1 MTIETFLMLLLAVSV
16 FTGLFTEAV
25 KIVMDGLGEKY
36 CSNVLAGGVAVILSV
51 LVSAAYVVLTET
63 AYNNKM
69 MVYLIALT
77 LLSWLSA
84 MVGYDKVIQAILQ
97 IRDKEDTDGTDRER
111 KVKRVGQNDR
121 RQSRRPDRQ
130 RSEHAGVVHAHKGLD
145 CAAGK
150 GSGGAGK
157 DRICNGGSVRKRTYW
172 ILPKP

>member
-36 CSNVLAGGVAVILSV
+36 CSNVILSV

-111 KVKRVGQNDR
+111 KVK
-121 RQSRRPDRQ
+121 
-130 RSEHAGVVHAHKGLD
+130 
-145 CAAGK
+145 
-150 GSGGAGK
+150 
-157 DRICNGGSVRKRTYW
+157 
-172 ILPKP
+172 

>member
-16 FTGLFTEAV
+16 FTGLFTEA
-25 KIVMDGLGEKY
+25 DGLGEKY

-97 IRDKEDTDGTDRER
+97 IRGKEDTDGTDRER
-111 KVKRVGQNDR
+111 KVK
-121 RQSRRPDRQ
+121 
-130 RSEHAGVVHAHKGLD
+130 
-145 CAAGK
+145 
-150 GSGGAGK
+150 
-157 DRICNGGSVRKRTYW
+157 
-172 ILPKP
+172 

>member
-25 KIVMDGLGEKY
+25 KIVMDGLGAKY

-97 IRDKEDTDGTDRER
+97 IRGKEDTDGTDRER
-111 KVKRVGQNDR
+111 KVK
-121 RQSRRPDRQ
+121 
-130 RSEHAGVVHAHKGLD
+130 
-145 CAAGK
+145 
-150 GSGGAGK
+150 
-157 DRICNGGSVRKRTYW
+157 
-172 ILPKP
+172 

>member
-63 AYNNKM
+63 AYTNKM

-97 IRDKEDTDGTDRER
+97 IRGKEDTDGTDRER
-111 KVKRVGQNDR
+111 KVK
-121 RQSRRPDRQ
+121 
-130 RSEHAGVVHAHKGLD
+130 
-145 CAAGK
+145 
-150 GSGGAGK
+150 
-157 DRICNGGSVRKRTYW
+157 
-172 ILPKP
+172 